1 MTVDEL
7 KAELAAIMSLDASE
21 ITEQSNQENTPEWDS
36 MASLQ
41 IISLLDEAAD
51 DEIEADQADKLNSFE
66 AVAKLARER
75 GLLTD

>member
-7 KAELAAIMSLDASE
+7 KAELAAIMDLEPSA
-21 ITEQSNQENTPEWDS
+21 ITEQSDQENTPEWDS

-51 DEIEADQADKLNSFE
+51 DEIEADEADKLTSFE